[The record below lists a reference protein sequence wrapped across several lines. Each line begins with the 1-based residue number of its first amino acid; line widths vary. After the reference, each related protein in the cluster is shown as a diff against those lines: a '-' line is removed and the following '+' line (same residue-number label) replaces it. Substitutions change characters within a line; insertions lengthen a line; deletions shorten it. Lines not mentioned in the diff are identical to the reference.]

1 MNSQN
6 IIKTTAKASFYIQI
20 ITATLDILA
29 LNINLEEKDNVLKQL
44 LKLELMVQFIEGGF
58 YFWLINSFDNI
69 NNITKFRYH
78 DWMFSTPTM
87 LVSFV
92 VYLIYLRNVEEKK
105 DEILDFWQLINKHK
119 NILIQIVILNE
130 LMLLFGYLS
139 EIGKLSNVKA
149 VILGFIPFYMMFRII
164 YDNFAKYT
172 TNGMMLFKYF
182 VGIWALYGIA
192 ALTTYNIKNTSYNI
206 LDLFAK
212 NILGLY
218 YAYVVWIN
226 KKNK

>member
-6 IIKTTAKASFYIQI
+6 IIKTTAKASFYIQV
-20 ITATLDILA
+20 ITAMLDLLA
-29 LNINLEEKDNVLKQL
+29 LNIKLEEKDNILKQL
-44 LKLELMVQFIEGGF
+44 LTLELIVQLVEGGF
-58 YFWLINSFDNI
+58 YFWLINSVDNI
-69 NNITKFRYH
+69 DNITKFRYH

-87 LVSFV
+87 LISLV

-105 DEILDFWQLINKHK
+105 DEILDFWKLMTQYK
-119 NILIQIVILNE
+119 NIIIQIVILNE

-139 EIGKLSNVKA
+139 EIGKLTNIKA

-172 TNGMMLFKYF
+172 KNGMMLFKYF

-192 ALTTYNIKNTSYNI
+192 ALTEYNIKNTSYNI

-218 YAYVVWIN
+218 YAYVVWLN
-226 KKNK
+226 RKK

>member
-1 MNSQN
+1 MKSNN
-6 IIKTTAKASFYIQI
+6 IIKTTAKASFYIQV
-20 ITATLDILA
+20 ITAILDILA
-29 LNINLEEKDNVLKQL
+29 LNINLQEKDNILKQL
-44 LKLELMVQFIEGGF
+44 LVLELAVQFIEGGF
-58 YFWLINSFDNI
+58 YYWLINSFDNVD
-69 NNITKFRYH
+69 NITKFRYH

-87 LVSFV
+87 LISLV
-92 VYLIYLRNVEEKK
+92 VYLIYLRNVEEKNDIK
-105 DEILDFWQLINKHK
+105 LDFWELINEHK
-119 NILIQIVILNE
+119 NIIIQIVILNE
-130 LMLLFGYLS
+130 LMLLFGYLG
-139 EIGKLSNVKA
+139 EIGKISNVKA
-149 VILGFIPFYMMFRII
+149 VILGFIPFYMMFKII

-172 TNGMMLFKYF
+172 KSGMMIFKYF

-226 KKNK
+226 RKK